1 MIKTENEI
9 LGILKK
15 HSPKVVETV
24 YTEDASS
31 AKKEKID
38 YLEMAV
44 KTSEFTKDKSV
55 TSNNEVKYVA
65 TAFEKIIDE
74 QIKSGSINKSNGV
87 GTFVIGSV
95 TILDELDNIK
105 QSKIME
111 SSDLKVFMANRLD
124 DLCNELT
131 KRYKAVDPKW
141 SHVRIDMDNKGK
153 YKVSIY
159 MSKAINEE
167 SEKKEEAIVEAT
179 TTPEQQEAI
188 KNLED
193 VMIAALIDATDG
205 PGGVAVESS
214 VEKIYQE
221 MMDLAESFLD
231 EVQDA
236 GGDMEYCS
244 DCIDELF
251 KRLGKKLQQADFS
264 HYEAN

>member
-1 MIKTENEI
+1 MIKTESEI

-15 HSPKVVETV
+15 HSPKMVEKV

-38 YLEMAV
+38 
-44 KTSEFTKDKSV
+44 F
-55 TSNNEVKYVA
+55 
-65 TAFEKIIDE
+65 FE
-74 QIKSGSINKSNGV
+74 SIAK
-87 GTFVIGSV
+87 
-95 TILDELDNIK
+95 DELNDVYNANKKPTVEINESAENNNIWTIFYVGVK
-105 QSKIME
+105 PNAKTRQEASTKGRINLKIQG
-111 SSDLKVFMANRLD
+111 N
-124 DLCNELT
+124 
-131 KRYKAVDPKW
+131 P
-141 SHVRIDMDNKGK
+141 NKK
-153 YKVSIY
+153 F
-159 MSKAINEE
+159 KAIEKFISEKFGFDYTSIQSCKRVSSASNVEFESYNE
-167 SEKKEEAIVEAT
+167 SEN

-205 PGGVAVESS
+205 PGGVAVETS